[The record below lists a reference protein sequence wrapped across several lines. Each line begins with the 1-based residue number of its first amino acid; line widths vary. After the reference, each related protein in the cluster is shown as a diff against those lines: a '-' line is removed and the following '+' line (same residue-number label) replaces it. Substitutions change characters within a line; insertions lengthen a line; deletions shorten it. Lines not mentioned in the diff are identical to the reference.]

1 MVPGYH
7 GKRFVSLGG
16 TRLNIKFWK
25 VQAAGNDFVLVHN
38 EDVVGVDLPELAR
51 NVSERGFSVG
61 SDGLLV
67 VTPTNEGLHLRMFNP
82 DGSEDFCGNG
92 TRCAAMHAHQLGLVG
107 SHFTIDHLGRKVPA
121 EILRG
126 GMVRV
131 TLPPATVVPDQVP
144 YVQPNPSQE
153 KITVEGVEGSP
164 ISTGSTHFIVFRN
177 YAVPDSEFLAKSP
190 LVEVSPVF
198 PERTSIMW
206 TRVLE
211 PGQISLRI
219 WERGAGETLGCGTGS
234 CAAAAIYLR
243 EYGFEGEVAV
253 QNPGGTIYVT
263 ILPDGQIQMSSVPSA
278 VYEGTVE
285 VEVATITS
293 AAR

>member
-1 MVPGYH
+1 M
-7 GKRFVSLGG
+7 
-16 TRLNIKFWK
+16 NIKFWK
-25 VQAAGNDFVLVHN
+25 VQAAGNDFVLVHH
-38 EDVVGVDLPELAR
+38 EDVLAVDLPELAR
-51 NVSERGFSVG
+51 KVSERGFSIG

-67 VTPTNEGLHLRMFNP
+67 VAPTDAGLHLRMFNP

-92 TRCAAMHAHQLGLVG
+92 TRCAAMHAHQLGWVG
-107 SHFTIDHLGRKVPA
+107 NSFVIEHLGRKVPA
-121 EILRG
+121 EIQRG

-131 TLPPATVVPDQVP
+131 TLPPSTIVPDHVP
-144 YVQPNPSQE
+144 YIPSHE
-153 KITVEGVEGSP
+153 GGDKITVEGVEGSP
-164 ISTGSTHFIVFRN
+164 ISTGSTHFIVFRD
-177 YAVPDSEFLAKSP
+177 YAVPDSEFLVKSP
-190 LVEVSPVF
+190 LIEVSPVF

-234 CAAAAIYLR
+234 CAAAAIYLK
-243 EYGFEGEVAV
+243 EFGYEGEVEV
-253 QNPGGTIYVT
+253 QNPGGTIYVKV
-263 ILPDGQIQMSSVPSA
+263 LEDGQIQMSSVPAS

-285 VEVATITS
+285 IETPSTIS